1 MHNPAIL
8 LYYAPIYAEV
18 AMTSQPP
25 LVNLSLQSL
34 LQAENLSQGDL
45 KEIGVFVTGSSVVD
59 WSRLHL
65 ETVPAVNEFLRVNGL
80 NPNNLADRERVALI
94 HQAAVEYLISEFRVK
109 LPGPLMNPERIQNA
123 FLIASGNSTMQR
135 KACMLLKVMLVI
147 NHMEARKL
155 LYRLTVSERMLF
167 KEVENKVEGAV
178 ENMADLGF
186 PIADFVKS
194 RKSRKSIITKVL
206 TKEKNTAA
214 QVFDRVRFRLVMKEP
229 KDLIPALYY
238 LKKKLIPFNYVI
250 PGESRNNLLTRETI
264 FPSLMD
270 EEAKG
275 LEHAAR
281 LALFENEF
289 THPEYKVLSFVADI
303 PLRIDRLLAE
313 TEDASTLKLGNL
325 VFIPAEFQL
334 YDLVTWQNNESGPA
348 SHELYKTR
356 QKGQVWGRLLAN
368 PDAKFSDADDN
379 DPEDPDDD
387 SKR

>member
-1 MHNPAIL
+1 MNP
-8 LYYAPIYAEV
+8 
-18 AMTSQPP
+18 QPP

-45 KEIGVFVTGSSVVD
+45 KEIATFVTGTSVVD

-65 ETVPAVNEFLRVNGL
+65 ETVPAVNEFLRVNGF
-80 NPNNLADRERVALI
+80 NPNNLDDRERVAAI
-94 HQAAVEYLISEFRVK
+94 HQAAVEYLISEFKVR
-109 LPGPLMNPERIQNA
+109 LPAPLLNPERIQQV

-167 KEVENKVEGAV
+167 KEVETKVEAAV
-178 ENMADLGF
+178 ENMKDLGF
-186 PIADFVKS
+186 PIEDFAKS
-194 RKSRKSIITKVL
+194 RKTRKSIITKIL

-214 QVFDRVRFRLVMKEP
+214 QVFDRVRFRIVMKEP
-229 KDLIPALYY
+229 KDIIPAMYY

-264 FPSLMD
+264 FPQPAD
-270 EEAKG
+270 GEVKG
-275 LEHAAR
+275 LDDAAK

-303 PLRIDRLLAE
+303 PLRIDRLLGDID
-313 TEDASTLKLGNL
+313 DASTLKLGNL

-334 YDLVTWQNNESGPA
+334 YDAVTWQNNESGPA
-348 SHELYKTR
+348 SHELYKER
-356 QKGQVWGRLLAN
+356 QKDQVWGRLLAN
-368 PDAKFSDADDN
+368 PGAKFGDADDN
-379 DPEDPDDD
+379 DPEDPDDTP
-387 SKR
+387 KR